1 MTTNEKLDRKRLE
14 ELALSAKNIEDFPV
28 EVGPDGVERL
38 FGKTLEE
45 HKALMREPTPDD
57 MEWAEK
63 AAAEYVAQY
72 GE

>member
-1 MTTNEKLDRKRLE
+1 MTTEETKVQPEDLLDRDLDS
-14 ELALSAKNIEDFPV
+14 LI

-45 HKALMREPTPDD
+45 IKALKQEPTAELL
-57 MEWAEK
+57 EWADK
-63 AAAEYVAQY
+63 AIAEHNARH

>member
-1 MTTNEKLDRKRLE
+1 MTTEETKVQPEDLLDR
-14 ELALSAKNIEDFPV
+14 DFESLI

-45 HKALMREPTPDD
+45 IKALQREPTAED
-57 MEWAEK
+57 MVWAEK
-63 AAAEYVAQY
+63 AMAEYIARY

>member
-1 MTTNEKLDRKRLE
+1 MTTEKAKVEPEDLLDRDPQDL
-14 ELALSAKNIEDFPV
+14 V

-45 HKALMREPTPDD
+45 YKALEREPTAED
-57 MEWAEK
+57 MAWAEK
-63 AAAEYVAQY
+63 AMAEHIARY

>member
-14 ELALSAKNIEDFPV
+14 ELALSASNIEAFPV

-38 FGKTLEE
+38 FGMTLEE
-45 HKALMREPTPDD
+45 HKALLREPTPEDID
-57 MEWAEK
+57 WAEK
-63 AAAEYVAQY
+63 AVAEHTARY

>member
-1 MTTNEKLDRKRLE
+1 MTTEKARVEPEDLLDRDLDS
-14 ELALSAKNIEDFPV
+14 LI

-45 HKALMREPTPDD
+45 YKALEREPTAED
-57 MEWAEK
+57 MAWAEK
-63 AAAEYVAQY
+63 AMAEHIARY

>member
-1 MTTNEKLDRKRLE
+1 MTTEETRGQPGDLLDCDPQDL
-14 ELALSAKNIEDFPV
+14 V

-45 HKALMREPTPDD
+45 IKALQQPATPDLLA
-57 MEWAEK
+57 WADGVV
-63 AAAEYVAQY
+63 AEHTARP